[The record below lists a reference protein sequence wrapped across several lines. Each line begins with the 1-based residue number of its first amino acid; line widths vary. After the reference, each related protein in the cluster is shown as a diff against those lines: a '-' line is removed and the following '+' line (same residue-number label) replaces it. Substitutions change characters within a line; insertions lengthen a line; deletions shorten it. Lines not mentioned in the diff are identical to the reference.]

1 VEHLTHAWYAEGSR
15 FFPPAPFRPA
25 EATKVTKNFPFYVE
39 NKADCRQTSL
49 ELLKWFSQFP
59 SREFTL
65 HVIFER
71 EEIAV
76 TMFDGVF

>member
-1 VEHLTHAWYAEGSR
+1 MLGVRRGVGS
-15 FFPPAPFRPA
+15 FRQLPSDRLRL
-25 EATKVTKNFPFYVE
+25 ATKVTKNFPVYVE

-65 HVIFER
+65 HVIFEW